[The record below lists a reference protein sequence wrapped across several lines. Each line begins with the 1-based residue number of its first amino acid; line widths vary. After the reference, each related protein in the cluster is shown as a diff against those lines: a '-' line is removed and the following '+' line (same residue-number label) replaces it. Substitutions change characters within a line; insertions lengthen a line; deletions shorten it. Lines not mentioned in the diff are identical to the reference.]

1 MYRWKQTLM
10 FTEKYISR
18 LIFLYLLLLLIPFFS
33 FPCMFS
39 LPPPPKPKQE
49 TMNNSCPAIRPHSLT
64 SNYLVHTNYTY
75 SRNQLTIEAENLR
88 NFADRFQQGQ
98 FWCVICIGSNCLF
111 NLSASLNTDGTVVT
125 CDAMEFRYPGNEAIV
140 NATLRVVWS
149 VNNRNIDN
157 PQNAGGVYVWIHFTW
172 Y

>member
-1 MYRWKQTLM
+1 M
-10 FTEKYISR
+10 
-18 LIFLYLLLLLIPFFS
+18 IFIYLLHFLNPFFS

-39 LPPPPKPKQE
+39 LPPPPPNPKQE

-64 SNYLVHTNYTY
+64 FNYLVHTNYIY

-88 NFADRFQQGQ
+88 RFQQGQ

-125 CDAMEFRYPGNEAIV
+125 CDAMEFRYSGNEAIV

-157 PQNAGGVYVWIHFTW
+157 PQNAGGMCEFILHTSHYHTLYVC
-172 Y
+172 